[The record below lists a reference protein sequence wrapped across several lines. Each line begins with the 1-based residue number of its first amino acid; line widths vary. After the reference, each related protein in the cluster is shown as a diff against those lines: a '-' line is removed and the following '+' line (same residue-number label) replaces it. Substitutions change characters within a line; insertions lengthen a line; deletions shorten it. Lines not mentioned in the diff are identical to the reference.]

1 MTDTSA
7 IILGASGSVGQALLG
22 EAVRSARFSRIVVI
36 SRRPTNLTEQFG
48 DSVLERVVPDMQ
60 PARLR
65 EEVVGSLKS
74 CDHEVFGF
82 SVLGIGAGTAKLSID
97 QHRAVDVELNAAF
110 AAGLKDSGKVRHL
123 AFMSA
128 IGADPKASTTGS
140 GAAGMPRYARVK
152 GESEQAVIREGPA
165 VVSLFPS
172 LGDHRLP
179 AHPEGACAHP
189 APAVAGVAKEVPTHL
204 RRGHRPRHAGGLPG
218 SAPAHR
224 GLYLCRD
231 EGCGGRGGNMSRS
244 DTARTCG
251 GRSTAL

>member
-36 SRRPTNLTEQFG
+36 SRRPTNLTERFG
-48 DSVLERVVPDMQ
+48 NSVLERVVPDMQ

-97 QHRAVDVELNAAF
+97 QHRAVDVKLNAAF

-128 IGADPKASTTGS
+128 IGADPKPSITGS

-165 VVSLFPS
+165 VVSLFRPS
-172 LGDHRLP
+172 VIIGSQHTPKALALTLP
-179 AHPEGACAHP
+179 LLSPVLSRKYRPISVADIARAML
-189 APAVAGVAKEVPTHL
+189 AVSLAA
-204 RRGHRPRHAGGLPG
+204 PRHTAVYTFAEMKAAADAG
-218 SAPAHR
+218 A
-224 GLYLCRD
+224 
-231 EGCGGRGGNMSRS
+231 
-244 DTARTCG
+244 T
-251 GRSTAL
+251 